1 MKKVGIDIGGTQLR
15 CAIFDEDNQILVKH
29 KIPNNPN
36 LSARENLD
44 LLIDFIQ
51 SQPYQYEGIGIGCPG
66 PLNIRLG
73 KILNPPNLKGW
84 NNFEIVSY
92 VESKTG
98 LKTFL
103 NNDANV
109 AGLAEAVL
117 GGGKLALAG
126 GFAGGV
132 LASQGQSGFLGAL
145 LAGFIAGFIVKFLE
159 QKGLNFLSE
168 NLLLIP
174 LLSVIVIGLSSFF
187 IIEPIVGQL
196 NQAMSSF
203 LNSLSDSNKIILGLI
218 VGGMQ
223 ATDMGGPINKTAY
236 LFATASLVNGQYDI
250 MAAVLAG
257 GIVPPYVTAFASTIF
272 KNKFTQKE
280 RQTGMTNYI
289 IGLAG
294 ITESAIP
301 FLTNDPVRVIFSCVI
316 GASIAGALS
325 MFFSCSVIAPF
336 WRCIYLSSK

>member
-117 GGGKLALAG
+117 GGGKGYESVFYITISTGIG
-126 GFAGGV
+126 GGYIH
-132 LASQGQSGFLGAL
+132 QG
-145 LAGFIAGFIVKFLE
+145 
-159 QKGLNFLSE
+159 
-168 NLLLIP
+168 
-174 LLSVIVIGLSSFF
+174 
-187 IIEPIVGQL
+187 
-196 NQAMSSF
+196 
-203 LNSLSDSNKIILGLI
+203 KIINGANSAGAEIYNLI
-218 VGGMQ
+218 VNLQ
-223 ATDMGGPINKTAY
+223 FN
-236 LFATASLVNGQYDI
+236 
-250 MAAVLAG
+250 
-257 GIVPPYVTAFASTIF
+257 
-272 KNKFTQKE
+272 
-280 RQTGMTNYI
+280 RQ
-289 IGLAG
+289 
-294 ITESAIP
+294 
-301 FLTNDPVRVIFSCVI
+301 
-316 GASIAGALS
+316 
-325 MFFSCSVIAPF
+325 
-336 WRCIYLSSK
+336 